1 MDDQNKPAHLGMES
15 SQFRQL
21 FNLRSAAT
29 DSPSGAHA
37 PAVSLPHVSLS
48 AALADDLMLDSQPRL
63 HGSTNHLAWPLKNGE
78 WSSRLR

>member
-1 MDDQNKPAHLGMES
+1 MDDQNKPVHLGLES

-29 DSPSGAHA
+29 DSPSGARV
-37 PAVSLPHVSLS
+37 PAVSVPHVSLS
-48 AALADDLMLDSQPRL
+48 AALAENLMLYSQPRL
-63 HGSTNHLAWPLKNGE
+63 RGSTNHLAWPLKSGE